1 MQQMLR
7 TFRIIF
13 AILFLAAVSLIFLD
27 NTGFAAEYLG
37 WTAKIQVI
45 PALLSFNAVA
55 IALLVILTIIFG
67 RIYCSVICPLG
78 VTQDIFT
85 RIGTLFASK
94 TKRRI
99 GRFKFR
105 REHKILRYTVF
116 AIFAVMLILGLT
128 NLIAASLATLVE
140 PYSFYGRLASGF
152 YAPLYDWLNN
162 LLADWSIREDN
173 FLFDY
178 AHRSVMPSV
187 ILIITALSATA
198 VIVTAVITG
207 REYCNSFCPVGT
219 LLGMLSRHSL
229 LHPVINIDMC
239 NGCRSCERHC
249 KAGCIDSK
257 THTIDLSRC
266 ISCMDCVSHC
276 SQKALT
282 FARHPRKTAIA
293 APKNDLKS
301 LVRKAETKPSSE
313 GNVKPA
319 EASRRN
325 FLTIVGLA
333 SGAAIASAAESIN
346 DGGLTPIIGK
356 STPVRETR
364 IIPPG
369 TVSYTHLSRHCVGCQ
384 LCVQQCPQDIIKTS
398 FDVETF
404 MQPYID
410 FTDGFCLPECTR
422 CSEICPAGAFHP
434 LDTAEKSSTKIGTAS
449 VDLDTCL
456 YVKGIK
462 CGNCAR
468 HCPAEAIT
476 IVSVDGDEENPHKM
490 PIVDFERCIGCGS
503 CEYHCPVGNV
513 ASTGSKYAAIRINGL
528 SVQRTV

>member
-7 TFRIIF
+7 TIRIIF

-27 NTGFAAEYLG
+27 NTGFAAEHLG
-37 WTAKIQVI
+37 WAAKIQVI
-45 PALLSFNAVA
+45 PALLSFNIVA
-55 IALLVILTIIFG
+55 IAFLVILTMIFG

-85 RIGTLFASK
+85 HIGTLFASK

-128 NLIAASLATLVE
+128 NIIAASLAGLVE
-140 PYSFYGRLASGF
+140 PYSIYGRLASGF
-152 YAPLYDWLNN
+152 YAPLYDLLNN
-162 LLADWSIREDN
+162 LLADWSLSNDN
-173 FLFDY
+173 FIFDY
-178 AHRSVMPSV
+178 AHRSALPSV
-187 ILIITALSATA
+187 ILIITAISATA
-198 VIVTAVITG
+198 IFVIAAITG

-219 LLGMLSRHSL
+219 LLGLLSRHSWL
-229 LHPVINIDMC
+229 RPVINKDIC

-282 FARHPRKTAIA
+282 FTRRPRKTAVA
-293 APKNDLKS
+293 ATKNILKS
-301 LVRKAETKPSSE
+301 KASKTEDKPSSE
-313 GNVKPA
+313 KGAMSA

-325 FLTIVGLA
+325 FLTVVGLA
-333 SGAAIASAAESIN
+333 SGAALASAAESIN

-356 STPVRETR
+356 STPLRETR

-369 TVSYTHLSRHCVGCQ
+369 AVSYTHLSQHCIGCQ

-422 CSEICPAGAFHP
+422 CSQICPAGAFHP
-434 LDTAEKSSTKIGTAS
+434 LDIAEKSSTKIGTAS

-476 IVSVDGDEENPHKM
+476 IVPVDGDEENPHKM

-513 ASTGSKYAAIRINGL
+513 ASTGSKYAAIRVNGL